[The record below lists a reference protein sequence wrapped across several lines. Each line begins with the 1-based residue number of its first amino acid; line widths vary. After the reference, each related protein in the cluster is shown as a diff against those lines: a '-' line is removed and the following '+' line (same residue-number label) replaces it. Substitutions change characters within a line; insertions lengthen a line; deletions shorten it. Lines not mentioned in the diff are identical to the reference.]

1 MIVECDNN
9 GRLSLKNCPKGLEWD
24 PFKAA
29 CMYPKTEVARMSTF
43 NGLKCLS
50 VDCQNGASCVV
61 DENEEAKCVCA
72 PGYEGDLCE
81 INTDECASNPCLNN
95 GRCVDGVNKYH
106 CVCENKYID
115 KVSRNQQ
122 KKPCHMF

>member
-1 MIVECDNN
+1 VIIRFIDRKKVLVKSIGYHSIN
-9 GRLSLKNCPKGLEWD
+9 LFIL
-24 PFKAA
+24 
-29 CMYPKTEVARMSTF
+29 
-43 NGLKCLS
+43 LKCLS
-50 VDCQNGASCVV
+50 VDCQNGARCVV

-115 KVSRNQQ
+115 KVSRIEQ
-122 KKPCHMF
+122 KTCHMF